1 MSRHEHRGH
10 HEHRADADA
19 ESVRGWFTGRLPQ
32 EWYTGPVEV
41 TVDREDITVVGPLA
55 APADAAG
62 ASPAERSAAVE
73 GRVRGF
79 REDTRDHRIAIA
91 REAEHRFGRKVAWGV
106 ETEGSR
112 VLFTHLAVPVMTR
125 LRQPQRMVLDTLVA
139 AGVARSRSEALAWC
153 VRLVGQHSEDW
164 LAELREAMENV
175 ERVRGQGPDA
185 EAS

>member
-1 MSRHEHRGH
+1 MSAQQQDVGVE
-10 HEHRADADA
+10 
-19 ESVRGWFTGRLPQ
+19 GWFAGRLP
-32 EWYTGPVEV
+32 EGWFEEAPEIST
-41 TVDREDITVVGPLA
+41 DRDEILVVGRIP
-55 APADAAG
+55 APEATGDDAAK
-62 ASPAERSAAVE
+62 AEAEA
-73 GRVRGF
+73 GRITRF
-79 REDTRDHRIAIA
+79 REETRQARMKIA

-185 EAS
+185 DAS